1 MVVEIQC
8 CVNSTNQHVQRP
20 SPAPWKFRTFEK
32 VLESS
37 DFLRGKFLPG
47 PELYLD
53 PGSCGGNTPS
63 AGPKSLPLQ
72 KISLFKCAISKLLY
86 KLKLGKYTLGTFY
99 VLLRNGLCVLLRNIL
114 KITFK
119 YTWVIL
125 RKSLWLLT
133 IWAILVL
140 LESVF
145 SLLVGGR

>member
-1 MVVEIQC
+1 MLREL
-8 CVNSTNQHVQRP
+8 NQ
-20 SPAPWKFRTFEK
+20 SACSAPKSCPRKFRTFEK

-86 KLKLGKYTLGTFY
+86 KLKLGKHTFR
-99 VLLRNGLCVLLRNIL
+99 LLFMYFSEMGFMYFSEIYLKLHLSILELYLEKVFDFWLFELYLC
-114 KITFK
+114 
-119 YTWVIL
+119 
-125 RKSLWLLT
+125 S
-133 IWAILVL
+133 
-140 LESVF
+140 
-145 SLLVGGR
+145 